1 MIPHGSRVLRT
12 LRVLVE
18 SMTIIQV
25 MARSPG
31 AAVSGAQAGG
41 ECTGRAGRVGDG
53 GFDAG
58 GLEDAGGGECVE
70 GACGH
75 VARVFMS
82 RVSSSAIPPGVHGPG
97 GYRLAKRAHRHGRD
111 VTSARADG
119 IGPLVGPWEPGD
131 VTSARADVGQRRPV
145 RRRRGPGARRHVHAG
160 DVASRLHCSMGV
172 VRERAGGLPR
182 RPGSTRRRLPDWRP
196 SGEFPTVRRF
206 SGPAGPAMF
215 FEIPCSRR
223 VRGRRAVP
231 GNASGASSR
240 NAVGDGRA
248 PGSVSVRSPASLR
261 PRPWRRR

>member
-82 RVSSSAIPPGVHGPG
+82 RVSSSAIPPGRPRSGRVKAREAGAPS
-97 GYRLAKRAHRHGRD
+97 REGRD
-111 VTSARADG
+111 ERAG
-119 IGPLVGPWEPGD
+119 GRRAAQAGPTTTW
-131 VTSARADVGQRRPV
+131 
-145 RRRRGPGARRHVHAG
+145 PGARRHVHAG

-215 FEIPCSRR
+215 FETPCSRR